1 MRSRAQR
8 GWVLALASGAVLL
21 FLHGPIGII
30 LLYAFTTDDASYT
43 FPPPG
48 LTARWFGVA
57 WQRAD
62 LWQALALSV
71 RVAGVATLVA
81 LVLGTLAAAAVWR
94 SRFFGRNAV
103 SFLLVARRAGAFD
116 AL

>member
-57 WQRAD
+57 DAD
-62 LWQALALSV
+62 LD
-71 RVAGVATLVA
+71 
-81 LVLGTLAAAAVWR
+81 LVLPNLRNFA
-94 SRFFGRNAV
+94 GRNLG
-103 SFLLVARRAGAFD
+103 FMG
-116 AL
+116 